1 MSMNRLHRD
10 VRASR
15 HTALPLSMSLLL
27 CRQTDPSPGT
37 GLAASKGEYASFR
50 AALRAIE
57 VKLKHDRHT
66 LGRFSPLTG
75 ITLPTANPDLGTLAD
90 EYLHAWNHH
99 HGRGLYLDADGARWH
114 LRIFDMAVDVFRK
127 SGRGTSGLPDGY
139 ERSFHQL
146 EALNYLCAPGYK
158 PHFLDRIHN
167 DLQRWAHAWREDLPG
182 GQV

>member
-1 MSMNRLHRD
+1 MFMNRPCCAALVSH
-10 VRASR
+10 
-15 HTALPLSMSLLL
+15 HTRQPPSMSTPLF
-27 CRQTDPSPGT
+27 RQTEPSPGT

-66 LGRFSPLTG
+66 LGRFSPVTG
-75 ITLPTANPDLGTLAD
+75 ITLPAANPDLGTLAD

-127 SGRGTSGLPDGY
+127 SGRGTSGLADGF

-167 DLQRWAHAWREDLPG
+167 DLQRWSRAWRDELPG